1 MEALNFKL
9 EQFEGPLDMLLHLV
23 ARNKVDICDI
33 SIVELIDQYMYQIEL
48 IQSHEMDISS
58 EFLDMAARLI
68 FIKTV
73 SLLPKHEEAKQLEQ
87 ELKGQLIEYSIC
99 KLAAKNL
106 AKNMSG
112 FDYFTKPAMIIEQD
126 KTYQINHMPNELLE
140 AYINVSGKKIRRLP
154 PNISEFQPIV
164 AEKNVTVSSRV
175 VCIMD
180 KLRSI
185 SSKSIDYVRL
195 FDGITGRSE
204 LVSTFMAVLEL
215 IKSGFVVITEEDDP
229 VIRLINSNITDD
241 DIKKITADED

>member
-1 MEALNFKL
+1 MEALSFKL

-23 ARNKVDICDI
+23 AKNKVNICDI
-33 SIVELIDQYMYQIEL
+33 SIVELIDQYMHQIEL
-48 IQSHEMDISS
+48 IQSHELDISS

-99 KLAAKNL
+99 KIAAKNL
-106 AKNMSG
+106 SENMSG
-112 FDYFTKPAMIIEQD
+112 FDYFTKPAMVIEQD
-126 KTYQINHMPNELLE
+126 KTYQISHSPNELLE
-140 AYINVSGKKIRRLP
+140 AYINVSGKKLRRVP
-154 PNISEFQPIV
+154 PSINEFQPIV

-180 KLRSI
+180 KLRNISNGSI
-185 SSKSIDYVRL
+185 EYVRL
-195 FDGITGRSE
+195 FDGIIGRSE

-215 IKSGFVVITEEDDP
+215 IKSGFVAITEEESP
-229 VIRLINSNITDD
+229 VIRLINYDITDD
-241 DIKKITADED
+241 DIKKIAADEA